1 MNENNIDKKLKDF
14 SDYLL
19 DIGLL
24 IGTTYNDFKKKYK
37 EINEKEK
44 ILIEDEEPDESFEL
58 TYFKDNISK
67 TMIKFYSSLSEERK
81 KLITFQIFNIYN
93 KKREGKNNNELN
105 NDNFQIDKNELLLN
119 TEEDNNKEIKELKEE
134 HFEIEILSKKNEP
147 ILKLYDSSE
156 NSEENFN
163 SIISKKK
170 KKKKEKNN
178 ISKKKDNKKKEEK
191 ININENCTFQPN
203 LDKKEKKDKKGNK
216 KEKKD
221 VSKIFEKL
229 YKKNL
234 KKEKDI
240 ENIRKELDKEC
251 SFQPNILINNDKK
264 NKKKRSISRKDFE
277 KRMKLIEEN
286 KKEKEEKRKKEEK
299 KEFQE
304 KFPFMPNKEKVNKS
318 FNKSFSQK
326 RNESFS
332 SEDIYKRLYEEN
344 KKIKIKYEENVKK
357 MLEDIKERANHP
369 IVNHN
374 NINYL
379 SRRKERKISNMK
391 NMSFDMKQRNFYTEE
406 KKEDMK
412 IFNNK
417 RIEELYEE
425 YKKMKNGFKTEQTIN
440 NIDNIDNEINSQNE
454 KENKEKSKKDENESN
469 ISENNEGK
477 ILEDKEQKIE
487 LKEDDN
493 NLLNKSQK

>member
-1 MNENNIDKKLKDF
+1 MNENNVDTKLKDF
-14 SDYLL
+14 SNYLL
-19 DIGLL
+19 DVGLL
-24 IGTTYNDFKKKYK
+24 IGTSYNDFGKKFK
-37 EINEKEK
+37 EISEKEK

-81 KLITFQIFNIYN
+81 KLITFQIFNIYT
-93 KKREGKNNNELN
+93 KKREGKNNNNELN
-105 NDNFQIDKNELLLN
+105 NDNFQIDKNELVLN
-119 TEEDNNKEIKELKEE
+119 TEEENNKEKDLKEE
-134 HFEIEILSKKNEP
+134 HFEITIYSKNVP
-147 ILKLYDSSE
+147 ILKLSDSSE
-156 NSEENFN
+156 NSEEKVN
-163 SIISKKK
+163 IIKSKNK

-178 ISKKKDNKKKEEK
+178 TSKKKDNNK
-191 ININENCTFQPN
+191 NLNENCTFQPN
-203 LDKKEKKDKKGNK
+203 LDKKEKKDNRENK
-216 KEKKD
+216 KEKKNI
-221 VSKIFEKL
+221 SKIFEKL

-234 KKEKDI
+234 KKEKDL

-264 NKKKRSISRKDFE
+264 NKKKRSISRKDFD

-299 KEFQE
+299 KEFKE
-304 KFPFMPNKEKVNKS
+304 KFPFMPNKEKKNKS
-318 FNKSFSQK
+318 FNKSFNQK

-332 SEDIYKRLYEEN
+332 SEDIYKRLYEED

-379 SRRKERKISNMK
+379 SRRKYYKERKISNMK

-440 NIDNIDNEINSQNE
+440 NNDNNDNNDNEITSQND
-454 KENKEKSKKDENESN
+454 KENKEKSKKMKMKV
-469 ISENNEGK
+469 IYPK
-477 ILEDKEQKIE
+477 IMKVKF
-487 LKEDDN
+487 
-493 NLLNKSQK
+493 